1 MGNPYASVQA
11 LRTEVDELSASRA
24 RLRAHL
30 NLGLELRRR
39 EEQSDS
45 GNIVNW
51 PSYWAEALALVEG
64 EGT

>member
-1 MGNPYASVQA
+1 MGNPYAAVKA
-11 LRTEVDELSASRA
+11 LRKEVDELSASHA

-39 EEQSDS
+39 EEHS

-64 EGT
+64 E